1 MHIERLERNHG
12 MKRKSEKAEYAV
24 PAVDRMLDIAEF
36 LLEHPEPTGITEVAR
51 ALKIPTNSAFRIL
64 KKLADRKYAEVDTA
78 TGGYQLGSGFFRLGM
93 RLSARYDLRIKARKH
108 LEWLCHRTG
117 DTVQLHARNNGSA
130 IVMDVVNP
138 SVEFFMQIVVGSQ
151 LDYHCNAFGKCILA
165 FLDEEEVR
173 RILPPRLPARTQ
185 NTITSLPKLLDELA
199 SVRTTGIGYDREE
212 YVQGIY
218 CVGSPVF
225 DVSGRVI
232 AGMGIT
238 GLAGR
243 MDTEEKKHIEQLVLK
258 AAAMTSK
265 DMAYDGT
272 RFREWGVRLEEQ
284 EKKADK
290 SVA

>member
-1 MHIERLERNHG
+1 
-12 MKRKSEKAEYAV
+12 MKKKNEKAEYAV

-36 LLEHPEPTGITEVAR
+36 LLEHPEPIGITEVAR
-51 ALKIPTNSAFRIL
+51 ALKIPINSAFRIL
-64 KKLADRKYAEVDTA
+64 KKMADRKYAEVDTA

-108 LEWLCHRTG
+108 LEWLCQRTG
-117 DTVQLHARNNGSA
+117 NTVQIHAQNNGRA

-165 FLDEEEVR
+165 FLDEEKTQK
-173 RILPPRLPARTQ
+173 ILPPRLPAHTA
-185 NTITSLPKLLDELA
+185 NTITSLPKLYEELA
-199 SVRTTGIGYDREE
+199 LVRATGLGYDWEE

-218 CVGSPVF
+218 CIGAPVF
-225 DVSGRVI
+225 NVNGRVI

-238 GLAGR
+238 GLGGR
-243 MDTEEKKHIEQLVLK
+243 LDMEERKHIETLVLT

-265 DMAYDGT
+265 DMAYDGAL
-272 RFREWGVRLEEQ
+272 FRKWGVKLDEQ
-284 EKKADK
+284 GKEI

>member
-1 MHIERLERNHG
+1 
-12 MKRKSEKAEYAV
+12 MKKKNEKAEYAV

-36 LLEHPEPTGITEVAR
+36 LLEHPEPIGITEVAR

-64 KKLADRKYAEVDTA
+64 KRLADRRYAEVDPT

-108 LEWLCHRTG
+108 LEWLCRRTG
-117 DTVQLHARNNGSA
+117 DTVQLHTQNNGSA

-165 FLDEEEVR
+165 FLEEEEIR
-173 RILPPRLPARTQ
+173 RILPPRLPSRTP
-185 NTITSLPKLLDELA
+185 NTITSLPKLLDELT
-199 SVRTTGIGYDREE
+199 SVRSTGLGYDREE

-218 CVGSPVF
+218 CVGAPVF

-243 MDTEEKKHIEQLVLK
+243 LDMEEKKHIETLVLT
-258 AAAMTSK
+258 AAAMISD

-272 RFREWGVRLEEQ
+272 RFLEWGIKLDEQ
-284 EKKADK
+284 RKNK

>member
-1 MHIERLERNHG
+1 VKKKQNRN
-12 MKRKSEKAEYAV
+12 EYAV

-36 LLEHPEPTGITEVAR
+36 LLKNPAPIGITEVAR
-51 ALKIPTNSAFRIL
+51 TLKIPTNSAFRIL
-64 KKLADRKYAEVDTA
+64 KRLADRGYAEADPT

-93 RLSARYDLRIKARKH
+93 RLSSRYNLRIKARKH
-108 LEWLCHRTG
+108 LEWLCMQTG
-117 DTVQLHARNNGSA
+117 DTVQLHTPNNGSVV
-130 IVMDVVNP
+130 VMDVVNP

-165 FLDEEEVR
+165 FLEEEEIR
-173 RILPPRLPARTQ
+173 RILPPRIPARTT

-199 SVRTTGIGYDREE
+199 LIRANGLGYDREE

-218 CVGSPVF
+218 CIGAPVF
-225 DVSGRVI
+225 DVNGRVI

-243 MDTEEKKHIEQLVLK
+243 MGSEEKKHAESLVLTT
-258 AAAMTSK
+258 AAMISK
-265 DMAYDGT
+265 DMAYEGA
-272 RFREWGVRLEEQ
+272 RFREWGLKLEEPGK
-284 EKKADK
+284 EK